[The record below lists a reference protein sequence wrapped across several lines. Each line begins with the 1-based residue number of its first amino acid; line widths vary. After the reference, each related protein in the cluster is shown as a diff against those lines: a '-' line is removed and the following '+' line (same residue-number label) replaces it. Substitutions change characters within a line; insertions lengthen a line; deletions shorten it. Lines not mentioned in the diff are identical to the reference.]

1 MRQLLE
7 YQADRIETVFAHHR
21 VPARV
26 TGGTVTPRWIRYQVV
41 PALGVRIASITGL
54 AEELAA
60 ALDVPHVRVARQGA
74 AIAVEVPR
82 DDPQP
87 VRLMPLL
94 HGLRNVPPVTAV
106 LGIADD
112 GVPILIRLPSPDVA
126 HILVAGTTGSGK
138 TALLRAMVIS
148 LAYFNGA
155 GRTERVAMR
164 PASCDPAPL
173 RPATCDLRLVLI
185 DPKGTA
191 FRDLADL
198 PHLARPVISDP
209 AEAVEALGSLVR
221 LMEVQG
227 RIDTRG
233 DSLSTC
239 PLSTCILVIDELVD
253 LLMVAGD
260 DAERPLT
267 RLVQRGREAGIH
279 VIAATQKPTAAVI
292 GSLVKA
298 NFPVRVVG
306 KVTSPEDARVA
317 TGWKGTGAERLLG
330 RGDFIVVA
338 EGQLQRF
345 QAAYITPEE
354 VRDLFREKG
363 WANGRL
369 RANAAPPPP
378 STLSPPYGGNKED
391 VIPLLYSGQAPGRPE
406 IDEIAVL
413 ADRLRPWWKAHR
425 GEWGAKT
432 GAVRYLFGD
441 NAPAGGHYWDL
452 TMAAIDRLEV
462 ELAGGPNSTSTST
475 PTEDPFDALP
485 GPDAAFWER

>member
-7 YQADRIETVFAHHR
+7 YQADRIEAVFAHHK

-41 PALGVRIASITGL
+41 PAMGVRIASITGL

-60 ALDVPHVRVARQGA
+60 ALDVPQVRVARQGA

-87 VRLMPLL
+87 VRLVPLL
-94 HGLRNVPPVTAV
+94 RGLHNVPPATAV

-112 GVPILIRLPSPDVA
+112 GVPLLIRLPSPDVA

-138 TALLRAMVIS
+138 TALLRAMVLS

-164 PASCDPAPL
+164 PAS
-173 RPATCDLRLVLI
+173 CDLRLVLI

-198 PHLARPVISDP
+198 PHLARPVISDL
-209 AEAVEALGSLVR
+209 AEAAEALGSLVR
-221 LMEVQG
+221 LMEARG
-227 RIDTRG
+227 RSCDLRPA
-233 DSLSTC
+233 TC
-239 PLSTCILVIDELVD
+239 APVILVIDELVD

-369 RANAAPPPP
+369 HANAAPPPP
-378 STLSPPYGGNKED
+378 STLSPQYGGNKED
-391 VIPLLYSGQAPGRPE
+391 AIPLLYSGQAPDPGRPE

-413 ADRLRPWWKAHR
+413 ADRLRPWWVKHR

-452 TMAAIDRLEV
+452 TMAAIARLEV
-462 ELAGGPNSTSTST
+462 ELAGGPDSTSTST
-475 PTEDPFDALP
+475 PTEDSLDALP
-485 GPDAAFWER
+485 GPDLGFWQR

>member
-7 YQADRIETVFAHHR
+7 YQADRIEAVFAHHK

-87 VRLMPLL
+87 VHLVPLL
-94 HGLRNVPPVTAV
+94 RGLRNVPPVTAV

-112 GVPILIRLPSPDVA
+112 GVPLLIRLPSPDVA

-138 TALLRAMVIS
+138 TALLRAMVLS
-148 LAYFNGA
+148 LAYFSGA
-155 GRTERVAMR
+155 GRTEHVAMR
-164 PASCDPAPL
+164 PAS
-173 RPATCDLRLVLI
+173 CDLRLVLI

-209 AEAVEALGSLVR
+209 AEAVEALGSLAR
-221 LMEVQG
+221 LMERPATSQTV
-227 RIDTRG
+227 
-233 DSLSTC
+233 
-239 PLSTCILVIDELVD
+239 ILVIDELVD

-298 NFPVRVVG
+298 NFPVRLVG

-317 TGWKGTGAERLLG
+317 TGWRGTGAERLLG

-338 EGQLQRF
+338 EGQVQRF

-354 VRDLFREKG
+354 VRELFQGKG
-363 WANGRL
+363 WDGNGNGRL
-369 RANAAPPPP
+369 RASTSPP
-378 STLSPPYGGNKED
+378 SSGEIGQDEDAISLRPQGEVATLAE
-391 VIPLLYSGQAPGRPE
+391 
-406 IDEIAVL
+406 
-413 ADRLRPWWKAHR
+413 RLRPYWPTWR
-425 GEWGAKT
+425 EEWGGKT
-432 GAVRYLFGD
+432 KAFRFLFGMD
-441 NAPAGGHYWDL
+441 VQPGGAYWR
-452 TMAAIDRLEV
+452 MMEAAIAYLEA
-462 ELAGGPNSTSTST
+462 ELNSTTTGES
-475 PTEDPFDALP
+475 PVLP
-485 GPDAAFWER
+485 LWGT

>member
-7 YQADRIETVFAHHR
+7 YQADRIEALFAHHK

-41 PALGVRIASITGL
+41 PAMGVRIASITGL

-60 ALDVPHVRVARQGA
+60 ALDIPQVRVARQGA

-87 VRLMPLL
+87 VRLVPLL
-94 HGLRNVPPVTAV
+94 RGLHNVPPATAV

-138 TALLRAMVIS
+138 TALLRAMVLS
-148 LAYFNGA
+148 LAYFNEAGGNGRGSGGA
-155 GRTERVAMR
+155 LALC
-164 PASCDPAPL
+164 PASCN
-173 RPATCDLRLVLI
+173 LRLVLI

-221 LMEVQG
+221 LMERPATGQTV
-227 RIDTRG
+227 
-233 DSLSTC
+233 
-239 PLSTCILVIDELVD
+239 ILVIDELVD

-298 NFPVRVVG
+298 NFPVRLVG

-317 TGWKGTGAERLLG
+317 TGWRGTGAERLLG

-338 EGQLQRF
+338 EGQVQRF

-354 VRDLFREKG
+354 VRALFQEKG
-363 WANGRL
+363 WDGNGNGRL
-369 RANAAPPPP
+369 RANAAPP
-378 STLSPPYGGNKED
+378 STLSPQYGGNKED
-391 VIPLLYSGQAPGRPE
+391 AIPLLYSGQDPE
-406 IDEIAVL
+406 VDEIAVL

-452 TMAAIDRLEV
+452 TMAAITRLEV
-462 ELAGGPNSTSTST
+462 ELAGGPDSTSTST

>member
-94 HGLRNVPPVTAV
+94 RGLRNVPPVTAV

-138 TALLRAMVIS
+138 TALLRAMVLS

-164 PASCDPAPL
+164 PASCAAPL

-221 LMEVQG
+221 LMEVQSRQG
-227 RIDTRG
+227 YKDTRG
-233 DSLSTC
+233 E
-239 PLSTCILVIDELVD
+239 PLSTSPLSNCILVIDELVD

-298 NFPVRVVG
+298 NFPVRLVG

-317 TGWKGTGAERLLG
+317 TGWRGTGAERLLG

-338 EGQLQRF
+338 EGQVQRF

-354 VRDLFREKG
+354 VRALFQEKG
-363 WANGRL
+363 WDGNGNGRL
-369 RANAAPPPP
+369 RANAAPP
-378 STLSPPYGGNKED
+378 STLSPQYGGNKED
-391 VIPLLYSGQAPGRPE
+391 AIPLLYSGQDPE
-406 IDEIAVL
+406 VDEIAVL

-452 TMAAIDRLEV
+452 TMAAITRLEV
-462 ELAGGPNSTSTST
+462 ELAGGPDSTSTST